1 VLPRYSC
8 TVLPLAVTTGMLLLY
23 PLKPL
28 KLYRFCA
35 GDHHAKG
42 KSITDDR

>member
-1 VLPRYSC
+1 VHEESPR
-8 TVLPLAVTTGMLLLY
+8 LGKLLFY
-23 PLKPL
+23 TLKPL

-35 GDHHAKG
+35 GDHYAKD